1 MLLRLGGSKKVMAK
15 TSILK
20 SNFVFGGAQ
29 IVQMLTIV
37 LRAKLI
43 AVMLGSAGMGLNAIF
58 QSVLHIVNNVC
69 ACGIMQSSV
78 REIAQVSA
86 EQNEEKLNFKIQV
99 FRLLLGLSAL
109 LGLLVCCL
117 GAWPLSSVSFG
128 NASYVFSFVV
138 LGVGTMFFTLM
149 QGELSILQGTRQVK
163 SLAIASIVG
172 SVTSLIVCIPCYY
185 FLQQAGVAWAIAI
198 ANFAY
203 WLIYLYFTRQLST
216 KKVHLS
222 LRKALHEGKPM
233 ITLGFV
239 LMLGS
244 FLVTLF
250 TYLTNVSIRLLGTIE
265 DVGLYQGAAAIATQS
280 ILVVTSVLAADFFPR
295 LSAVANDCREQ
306 NKLVNEQLVL
316 VVLAVASIA
325 CIVICFAPIIIRLL
339 LSADFLVV
347 APMLKL
353 MATALLFRGVWIVMS
368 YVILSQGDRRSYFI
382 YDGLIGNGLNFVI
395 GIAAYY
401 GYGLTGIGVANVLTS
416 LLVAGI
422 LFIVVYKKYH
432 ARLTSISKRTLV
444 VASLLMAICYTLSVC
459 CGYWSAIGVLVTLCW
474 CLVKLE
480 KQYGLLTSVQRRFC
494 HKS

>member
-1 MLLRLGGSKKVMAK
+1 MAK

-20 SNFVFGGAQ
+20 SNLVFGGAQ

-78 REIAQVSA
+78 REIAQVNA
-86 EQNEEKLNFKIQV
+86 EQNAEKLNFKIQV
-99 FRLLLGLSAL
+99 FRRLLCISAL

-117 GAWPLSSVSFG
+117 GAWPLSSVSLG
-128 NASYVFSFVV
+128 KTSYIFSFVV
-138 LGVGTMFFTLM
+138 LGAGTMFFTLM
-149 QGELSILQGTRQVK
+149 QGEMSILQGTRQVK

-172 SVTSLIVCIPCYY
+172 SVTSLLVCIPCYY
-185 FLQQAGVAWAIAI
+185 YLQQDGVAWAIAI

-203 WLIYLYFTRQLST
+203 WLIYLYFTRRQLNT
-216 KKVHLS
+216 RKVKLS
-222 LRKALHEGKPM
+222 LRKALQEGKPM
-233 ITLGFV
+233 IMLGFV

-250 TYLTNVSIRLLGTIE
+250 TYLTNISIRLLGSIN

-295 LSAVANDCREQ
+295 LSAVGDDKKEQ
-306 NKLVNEQLVL
+306 NKLVNEQLIL

-325 CIVICFAPIIIRLL
+325 CVVICFAPIIIRLL
-339 LSADFLVV
+339 LSSDFLVV
-347 APMLKL
+347 EPMLKL

-368 YVILSQGDRRSYFI
+368 YIILSKGDRRSYFI
-382 YDGLIGNGLNFVI
+382 YDGLIGNGLNFLI

-401 GYGLTGIGVANVLTS
+401 RYGLTGIGVANVLTS

-422 LFIVVYKKYH
+422 LFTIVYKKYD
-432 ARLTSISKRTLV
+432 ARLTSVSKQMLIV
-444 VASLLMAICYTLSVC
+444 SIVLMALCYVMSVC
-459 CGYWSAIGVLVTLCW
+459 WGYWSVIGVIATLSW
-474 CLVKLE
+474 SLKNLD
-480 KQYGLLTSVQRRFC
+480 KQYGLLASVQRRFK
-494 HKS
+494 HK

>member
-1 MLLRLGGSKKVMAK
+1 MAK

-20 SNFVFGGAQ
+20 SNLVFGGAQ
-29 IVQMLTIV
+29 VVQMLTIV

-69 ACGIMQSSV
+69 ACGIVQSSV
-78 REIAQVSA
+78 REIAQVNA
-86 EQNEEKLNFKIQV
+86 EQDVERLNFKIQV
-99 FRLLLGLSAL
+99 FRRLLCLSAL

-117 GAWPLSSVSFG
+117 GAWPLSRVSLG
-128 NASYVFSFVV
+128 NTSYIFSFVV

-149 QGELSILQGTRQVK
+149 QGEMSILQGTRQVK
-163 SLAIASIVG
+163 SLAVASGVG
-172 SVTSLIVCIPCYY
+172 SVTSLLVCIPCYY
-185 FLQQAGVAWAIAI
+185 FLQQEGVAWAIAI

-203 WLIYLYFTRQLST
+203 WLIYLYFTCRLNT
-216 KKVHLS
+216 RKVKIS
-222 LRKALHEGKPM
+222 LRMALQEGKPM

-250 TYLTNVSIRLLGTIE
+250 TYLTNVSIRLLGSIN

-295 LSAVANDCREQ
+295 LSAVTNNRQEQ

-325 CIVICFAPIIIRLL
+325 CVVICFAPLIIRLL

-353 MATALLFRGVWIVMS
+353 MAAALLFRGVWIVMS
-368 YVILSQGDRRSYFI
+368 YIILSKGDRRSYFV
-382 YDGLIGNGLNFVI
+382 YDGLIGNGLNFLI

-401 GYGLTGIGVANVLTS
+401 WYGLTGIGVANVITS
-416 LLVAGI
+416 LLVACI
-422 LFIVVYKKYH
+422 LFTVTYNNYKT
-432 ARLTSISKRTLV
+432 RLTSVSKQTLI
-444 VASLLMAICYTLSVC
+444 VAIVLMALCYVLSVC
-459 CGYWSAIGVLVTLCW
+459 CGYWSVIGVVAMLSWSLI
-474 CLVKLE
+474 KLN
-480 KQYGLLTSVQRRFC
+480 KQYGLLANVQSRFNR
-494 HKS
+494 K